1 MACCKICGR
10 KETKKH
16 IMDEN
21 KICSECTKKLIQN
34 NYELINVKQK
44 EAILSRK
51 LKVNDNESTSQDE
64 SNGGDNNEQ
73 NIGCIIAECVMEIH
87 IQNNN
92 MFTILR
98 EHIERLRNEIGEKNE
113 IIKSLEDEL
122 RNISKSKGTFVEENY
137 KCLKEF
143 NFLL

>member
-1 MACCKICGR
+1 MLQNMWEER
-10 KETKKH
+10 KKKH

-21 KICSECTKKLIQN
+21 EICSECTKKLIQN

-51 LKVNDNESTSQDE
+51 LKVNDNESTSQEE

-73 NIGCIIAECVMEIH
+73 NVRGIIAACMMEIH

-92 MFTILR
+92 MFEILQ

-113 IIKSLEDEL
+113 IIKGLEDEL
-122 RNISKSKGTFVEENY
+122 RNISKSKGTFVEEYY

-143 NFLL
+143 KFLL

>member
-1 MACCKICGR
+1 
-10 KETKKH
+10 
-16 IMDEN
+16 
-21 KICSECTKKLIQN
+21 
-34 NYELINVKQK
+34 
-44 EAILSRK
+44 
-51 LKVNDNESTSQDE
+51 
-64 SNGGDNNEQ
+64 
-73 NIGCIIAECVMEIH
+73 MEIH

-92 MFTILR
+92 MFEILR

-143 NFLL
+143 NNAMNKIIIFE

>member
-1 MACCKICGR
+1 
-10 KETKKH
+10 
-16 IMDEN
+16 MDEN
-21 KICSECTKKLIQN
+21 KTCSECTKKLIQN

-51 LKVNDNESTSQDE
+51 LKVNDNESASQDE

-73 NIGCIIAECVMEIH
+73 NIWCIIAEGMMEIY

-92 MFTILR
+92 MFEILR

-113 IIKSLEDEL
+113 IIQSLEDEL

-143 NFLL
+143 NNAMNNIIIFE